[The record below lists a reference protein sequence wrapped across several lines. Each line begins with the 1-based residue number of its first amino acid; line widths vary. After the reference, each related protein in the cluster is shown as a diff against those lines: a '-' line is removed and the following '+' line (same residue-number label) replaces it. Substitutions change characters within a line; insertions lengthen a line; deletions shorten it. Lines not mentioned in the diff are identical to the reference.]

1 MKITNQQMIIRL
13 NTVLENHNQ
22 NTRVVSYTGNCIVL
36 STGLILMDNSKHKF
50 YKRIMNTKTD
60 LWVNQIDNLLSGII
74 TEEEIRSKLAS
85 IGGTSVQAKH
95 GDKIKKNLNTGRS
108 WNTGTKGQNTGKGKP
123 RSPEIKQKISKKNSG
138 EGNGMYGYRYTPL
151 EKTLK
156 SQTMRNLIL
165 EGKFTPNSNNKNT
178 HWESMYNGKKY
189 RSSWEALYQYFNPQA
204 EYEKFRIE
212 YILSGIRKIY
222 IVDFIDYASRY
233 VIEVKPIKLC
243 VGEIFKA
250 KMKALNE
257 WAKQNNYT
265 VLLITEDWL
274 IENQILIEYSRFDI
288 KTEKKIR
295 AFYEAAEKNRN

>member
-22 NTRVVSYTGNCIVL
+22 STRVVSYTGNCITL
-36 STGLILMDNSKHKF
+36 STGLTLTDNNKHKF
-50 YKRIMNTKTD
+50 YKRTMNTKTD
-60 LWVNQIDNLLSGII
+60 LWVNHIDDLLSGVI

-85 IGGTSVQAKH
+85 IGGKSVQTKH
-95 GDKIKKNLNTGRS
+95 GDKIKKNLNTGKS
-108 WNTGTKGQNTGKGKP
+108 WNAGTKGQNIGKGKP
-123 RSPEIKQKISKKNSG
+123 RSLEIKEKISKSNSG

-151 EKTLK
+151 EKAVK

-189 RSSWEALYQYFNPQA
+189 RSSWEALYQYFNPHA
-204 EYEKFRIE
+204 EYEKLRIE
-212 YILSGIRKIY
+212 YILSGVRKIY
-222 IVDFIDYASRY
+222 IVDFIDHVSRY
-233 VIEVKPIKLC
+233 VIEVKPRKLC
-243 VGEIFKA
+243 VGESFKA
-250 KMKALNE
+250 KIKALNE
-257 WAKQNNYT
+257 WATHNNYT

-295 AFYEAAEKNRN
+295 AFYEVAEKNRN